1 MIRKR
6 FFYALLLSFIS
17 IILAAQTPMPPFVE
31 EGKTWLVLVSD
42 HQMGSVWEKHFGGI
56 NYFIQG
62 DTVIGSQV
70 CQKVYSSHYVEE
82 APIHHS
88 DTTYYA
94 SLYEK
99 DNRVYLY
106 APDSDEAGLLYDF
119 SLEEGES
126 ATFRLVDYLDARL
139 AKDTVLTV
147 TERAVVTGT
156 LPDDEPGTKRTFVRL
171 TLSGK
176 STDGQASE
184 PTQWFAGIGD
194 AYGPFCTGARPKT
207 AADFDYFKDVGT
219 LIPGYMVCQTEKGIV
234 FETGFQET
242 GVGINHINPGTQTTV
257 DGAIYDLNGRR
268 LGEAPKQ
275 GIYIQGRKKRLAR

>member
-17 IILAAQTPMPPFVE
+17 IMLAAQTPTPPFVE

-82 APIHHS
+82 TPIHHS

-106 APDSDEAGLLYDF
+106 APDSDKAGLLYDF

-126 ATFRLVDYLDARL
+126 ATFRLVDHLDARL

-219 LIPGYMVCQTEKGIV
+219 LITGYMVCQTEKGIV

-242 GVGINHINPGTQTTV
+242 GVGINHISPGTQTTV

>member
-17 IILAAQTPMPPFVE
+17 IILAAQTPTPPFVE

-234 FETGFQET
+234 IETGFQET
-242 GVGINHINPGTQTTV
+242 GVGINHISPGTQTTV

>member
-1 MIRKR
+1 MKR
-6 FFYALLLSFIS
+6 FYYALLFSFIG
-17 IILAAQTPMPPFVE
+17 ITLAAQKPILPFVE
-31 EGKTWLVLVSD
+31 EGKKWTVFVSD
-42 HQMGSVWEKHFGGI
+42 HKMGSIWQMHFGGV
-56 NYFIQG
+56 NYFMQG
-62 DTVIGSQV
+62 DTVIGSHV
-70 CQKVYSSHYVEE
+70 CKKIYTSNFVEGS
-82 APIHHS
+82 PVLHS

-94 SLYEK
+94 SLYEE

-119 SLEEGES
+119 GLEESES

-176 STDGQASE
+176 STDGQAGK

-207 AADFDYFKDVGT
+207 AVDFDYFKDVGT

-242 GVGINHINPGTQTTV
+242 GVGINHISPGTQTTV